1 MRRRGIGAAARAAW
15 AAIAGAAVFAAA
27 IAITGRVAAAQPIA
41 AEPGHAP
48 LSRALINAARN
59 APAGRP
65 GTGVGRPPQA
75 MAPRI
80 ERRIAAH
87 QAPDDQRL
95 YPLLDPPMAD
105 GVPIAVRT
113 TVRIINL
120 SEINE
125 VAETFHINGYLIMDW
140 NDQRLRYAADPAS
153 SGLRVYKIGEIWIPT
168 VELINA
174 TEPRERTDTAL
185 RVAPNGTVFYVERFT
200 ATITSAFALRR
211 FPFDRQRLV
220 LIIHPFAGDLGQFNF
235 TGDPHPIATSREFR
249 LYSSLASWD
258 LEGVRSQVRQ
268 VQLPNGMTISEIN
281 FRINVRRRY
290 KFYIWKVI
298 VPLLLM
304 VALSWMVFAIEP
316 GDLGNQLQIA
326 VTTVLTVIAFGFA
339 IAGNLPRVPYLTYID
354 AFFLC
359 CYIFVFLAIVELMAV
374 HVAHRGPNP
383 ERARRIRRA
392 ARWGVPA
399 AFAISNAYLLWQF
412 GIV

>member
-1 MRRRGIGAAARAAW
+1 MAAATLIAF
-15 AAIAGAAVFAAA
+15 AIALTAQ
-27 IAITGRVAAAQPIA
+27 VAAAQPIA
-41 AEPGHAP
+41 PEPGPVP
-48 LSRALINAARN
+48 LSRALMNEERNAPN

-65 GTGVGRPPQA
+65 VAGPARQPQA
-75 MAPRI
+75 VTPRV
-80 ERRIAAH
+80 ERRIEAH

-95 YPLLDPPMAD
+95 YPLLDPPMAS
-105 GVPIAVRT
+105 GVPIPVTA

-125 VAETFHINGYLIMDW
+125 VAETFHVDAYLMMHWRDA
-140 NDQRLRYAADPAS
+140 RLAYAPDPAS
-153 SGLRVYKIGEIWIPT
+153 PGVRVYRIGEIWVPT
-168 VELINA
+168 VELINE
-174 TEPRERTDTAL
+174 TEPRDRSDAAV
-185 RVAPNGTVFYVERFT
+185 RVTPNGTVYYVERFA

-211 FPFDRQRLV
+211 FPFDRQLLV
-220 LIIHPFAGDLGQFNF
+220 MIIHPFIGDLGQVIF
-235 TGDPHPIATSREFR
+235 TEDPHPIVTSREFH
-249 LYSSLASWD
+249 LYSSLASWQ
-258 LEGVRSQVRQ
+258 LEGVRSHVLQ

-281 FRINVRRRY
+281 FRINVRRKY

-374 HVAHRGPNP
+374 HVAHRGPTP
-383 ERARRIRRA
+383 QHAQQIRRV

-399 AFAISNAYLLWQF
+399 AFVISNAYLLWEF
-412 GIV
+412 RIL

>member
-41 AEPGHAP
+41 SESGRGP
-48 LSRALINAARN
+48 LSRALMNEERS

-65 GTGVGRPPQA
+65 GAGMGRPPQA
-75 MAPRI
+75 GASQVARRI
-80 ERRIAAH
+80 EAH

-95 YPLLDPPMAD
+95 YPLLDPPTAG
-105 GVPIAVRT
+105 GVPIAVT
-113 TVRIINL
+113 ATAHIINL

-125 VAETFHINGYLIMDW
+125 VAETFHVDAYLMMHWHDP
-140 NDQRLRYAADPAS
+140 RLEYAPDPAS
-153 SGLRVYKIGEIWIPT
+153 PGMRVYRMGEIWVPT
-168 VELINA
+168 VELINE
-174 TEPRERTDTAL
+174 TEPRARSDAAV
-185 RVAPNGTVFYVERFT
+185 RVAPNGTVFYVERFA
-200 ATITSAFALRR
+200 ATITSAFALKR
-211 FPFDRQRLV
+211 FPFDQQL
-220 LIIHPFAGDLGQFNF
+220 LMMIIHPFAGDLGQFNF
-235 TGDPHPIATSREFR
+235 TEDPYPIITSREFQ

-258 LEGVRSQVRQ
+258 LQGVRSQVRQ

-281 FRINVRRRY
+281 FRIHVRRKY

-412 GIV
+412 GIF